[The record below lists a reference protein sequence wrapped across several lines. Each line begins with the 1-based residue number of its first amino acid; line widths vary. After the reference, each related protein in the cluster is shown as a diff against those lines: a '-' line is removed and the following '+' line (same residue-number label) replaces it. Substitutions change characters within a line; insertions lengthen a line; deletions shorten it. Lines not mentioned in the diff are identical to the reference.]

1 MIENWNTVGIL
12 SGYLG
17 VGIVSVLLVY
27 FLVMSGLKFK
37 ETNEIMADI
46 REE

>member
-1 MIENWNTVGIL
+1 MNVKGIMT
-12 SGYLG
+12 GYLG
-17 VGIVSVLLVY
+17 VGIVSITLVY

-37 ETNEIMADI
+37 QTNEIIADI